1 MLSKCPGKKDIFKEL
16 RVRFV
21 IIPKI
26 IISEYFFV
34 SSNFLCYRVVS
45 DRSIFNMAGSLG
57 ETRPCEAELAVPD
70 IAVANRS
77 AIAVAWQG
85 VPPNAWPGAMQDTE
99 QGFTRRFHRKG
110 AEGGEHRRGEGH

>member
-34 SSNFLCYRVVS
+34 SKIFLCQRVV
-45 DRSIFNMAGSLG
+45 
-57 ETRPCEAELAVPD
+57 
-70 IAVANRS
+70 
-77 AIAVAWQG
+77 
-85 VPPNAWPGAMQDTE
+85 
-99 QGFTRRFHRKG
+99 GFLSRISG
-110 AEGGEHRRGEGH
+110 